1 VVLAACSTITSI
13 TTYDKTLP
21 KIQVKIKP
29 LVHVAAEYSQFHSSV
44 DTMAFQ
50 ILHVYEP
57 KNNSV
62 HKKLKISVLTPISMC
77 Q

>member
-1 VVLAACSTITSI
+1 
-13 TTYDKTLP
+13 
-21 KIQVKIKP
+21 VKIKP

-62 HKKLKISVLTPISMC
+62 HKKLILTPISMC